1 MRILFREPISVLI
14 CGYVMALCWQSCT
27 FSRYWLNKF
36 RLTEHDL
43 AHIFCL
49 LQSGAV
55 MHKLQQIQD
64 MSLFPDHASTREACV
79 QRTVPRAAWDSSL
92 LMLCSVNQVS
102 WAVTTTCASEQ
113 RALSHSLPTVFCNLI
128 TQMKQA
134 QTISSYKI
142 RNCIWQ
148 FLNKCIQVQLKA
160 FQFCQVL
167 VE

>member
-1 MRILFREPISVLI
+1 MVTLWYHVDNH
-14 CGYVMALCWQSCT
+14 ALSHIT
-27 FSRYWLNKF
+27 DSTDSSWLNMTWHLFLYAAISYSSSTNRSKF
-36 RLTEHDL
+36 GTM
-43 AHIFCL
+43 CL
-49 LQSGAV
+49 VFFSFFSACA
-55 MHKLQQIQD
+55 
-64 MSLFPDHASTREACV
+64 FPWITKRHVCRKGCC
-79 QRTVPRAAWDSSL
+79 PAAWNSSL
-92 LMLCSVNQVS
+92 LVLCSVNQVS
-102 WAVTTTCASEQ
+102 WAVTTSLHI
-113 RALSHSLPTVFCNLI
+113 RARESLYLLICPTVLCNLI